1 MNTRLTLKLAAAIC
15 MAAAAL
21 FAQEQPAAGEQKD
34 NTGSPEQIEARAK
47 RMVRNAKELLENN
60 EEDRAVGMLEAV
72 PKMFP
77 DAPSRFNAYLELG
90 RHQIDKRQFD
100 QAGANLRKAMGS
112 EDRELQA
119 EGYVKGKASDSRD
132 GPWA

>member
-1 MNTRLTLKLAAAIC
+1 MKTTRIASHLAVAILIAAS
-15 MAAAAL
+15 AV
-21 FAQEQPAAGEQKD
+21 FAQEQPSAEQKD

-60 EEDRAVGMLEAV
+60 EEDRGVGMLEAV

-100 QAGANLRKAMGS
+100 LK
-112 EDRELQA
+112 
-119 EGYVKGKASDSRD
+119 
-132 GPWA
+132 